1 MNEKHKMKLQYTCFL
16 LDTSKTTLCK
26 IVLIKILFDIH
37 TISKPH
43 CTMNKTG
50 SKTGHLEIK
59 MKMYKYDF
67 FDIFPLQY
75 NIS

>member
-1 MNEKHKMKLQYTCFL
+1 
-16 LDTSKTTLCK
+16 
-26 IVLIKILFDIH
+26 
-37 TISKPH
+37 
-43 CTMNKTG
+43 MNKTG

-75 NIS
+75 NISLGNEAISPYLEAFGGYQGRLNGDEISDF